1 MSDRKNHS
9 IRIFAL
15 VLCCFAALTMAG
27 CSAVFTSTIT
37 GRVVEDKA
45 GETDPVGVDDVAVY
59 AFLNESQRNTAVSDF
74 KTNGTLPN
82 TSGSVYY
89 AKTSTTNGE
98 AGHYTISIT
107 WETTSST
114 FGKTADRRPVYLAY
128 YHKDF
133 GLVPAN
139 EVSYMTSD
147 KVTTMVTETLERVNK
162 EYTINLVVKDVAGA
176 GDGATM
182 TLPNNMK
189 LIVKETT
196 SEKVLYNAVPTGNSI
211 SFVYDKALTPIVTFE
226 LVLAGGTWRQ
236 TKADGSFITDAAE
249 LPSLELTDTSMS
261 LAEKPLYLKNLQIAE
276 QTVVGTF
283 TGGTDEARNGHAV
296 WLVKRGT
303 ESEPFVNPDPALIVA
318 DDTTKSTNPT
328 PDTTV
333 YGSFSL
339 NIGEW
344 TANEGEYPGR
354 YMEKKYWVVI
364 SKEKG
369 SSQIAAGDYYQAVTV
384 SNNPSNQGFRNIT
397 VGTTNTI
404 Q

>member
-15 VLCCFAALTMAG
+15 VLCCFAALTLAG

-37 GRVVEDKA
+37 GRVVEDKV
-45 GETDPVGVDDVAVY
+45 GETDPIGVDDVAVY

-74 KTNGTLPN
+74 KSNKALPN

-133 GLVPAN
+133 GLVPAD

-162 EYTINLVVKDVAGA
+162 EYTINLVVKNVAGA

-182 TLPNNMK
+182 DLRDNNIK

-211 SFVYDKALTPIVTFE
+211 SFIYDKALTPIVTFE

-261 LAEKPLYLKNLQIAE
+261 LAEKPLYLKNLRIAAKAVTGYFKPTAGGDANGL
-276 QTVVGTF
+276 TVYLIPKTSDSPPAFNELKASSVSTANTNDRYPNNDVNKHPGYF
-283 TGGTDEARNGHAV
+283 ALESPE
-296 WLVKRGT
+296 WLATVADYT
-303 ESEPFVNPDPALIVA
+303 ERYIEKEYWIIVA
-318 DDTTKSTNPT
+318 DDSNLL
-328 PDTTV
+328 V
-333 YGSFSL
+333 
-339 NIGEW
+339 
-344 TANEGEYPGR
+344 
-354 YMEKKYWVVI
+354 
-364 SKEKG
+364 SK
-369 SSQIAAGDYYQAVTV
+369 AVSI
-384 SNNPSNQGFRNIT
+384 SNNPNIT
-397 VGTTNTI
+397 STDISIT